1 MATLYNNE
9 TEYNQEDYYPKKH
22 YDWKNTQEKKRY
34 LVVSDHLVQM
44 LLSPSPTRPICHNKV
59 GGEGGTLHCHPWLN
73 VKVCLKIKE
82 LKKRCKF
89 DTTSMEFDKNLDGHF
104 RNLIAAEMTGCFGN
118 LIAEWVIL
126 NEHKWLITTSS

>member
-34 LVVSDHLVQM
+34 LAISDHLVQM

-59 GGEGGTLHCHPWLN
+59 GGGGRLS
-73 VKVCLKIKE
+73 IAI
-82 LKKRCKF
+82 
-89 DTTSMEFDKNLDGHF
+89 LD
-104 RNLIAAEMTGCFGN
+104 
-118 LIAEWVIL
+118 
-126 NEHKWLITTSS
+126 